1 MALYRLGPVL
11 AFPDPMEAEPDGLI
25 AVGGDLSVG
34 RLKAAYLAGIYPWY
48 SEGDPILWWSPDPRM
63 VLFPSEMHVPRSLRK
78 RMRTGAFEM
87 RWNTAFTA
95 VVEACANAPRPDQ
108 EGTWITASMREAYGA
123 FHEAGYAMS
132 VEAWIDDA
140 LVAGLYGV
148 SMGRCFFGESMY
160 TLVPDASKACLV
172 ELVERLGSLGV
183 EMIDCQMYTEHLAR
197 FGAREITRREFLGH
211 VRAHCDEGRPLQSVN
226 G

>member
-1 MALYRLGPVL
+1 MTLYRLGPAH
-11 AFPDPMEAEPDGLI
+11 AFPDPMQAEPDGLL

-48 SEGDPILWWSPDPRM
+48 SDGDPILWWSPDPRM
-63 VLFPSEMHVPRSLRK
+63 VLFPGEFHVPRSLRK
-78 RMRTGAFEM
+78 RIRTGVFEM
-87 RWNTAFTA
+87 RWNTAFNA
-95 VVEACANAPRPDQ
+95 VVEACARTPRPDQ
-108 EGTWITASMREAYGA
+108 EGTWITRSMREAYGA

-132 VEAWIDDA
+132 VEAWGDGA

-148 SMGRCFFGESMY
+148 SIGGCFFGESMY
-160 TLVPDASKACLV
+160 THVPDGSKACLV
-172 ELVERLGSLGV
+172 ELVERLGPLGV

-197 FGAREITRREFLGH
+197 FGAREIPRGEFLGQ
-211 VRAHCDEGRPLQSVN
+211 VRSHCGEGRPLDPVR